1 MGVKVKSKPAAAAR
15 APLPS
20 LPSLSLKPMAR
31 ALQVSLYERE
41 VRVRLSGPAI
51 EILLGRAR
59 VLAEGKRADSPSAGE
74 AFFGSI
80 MLTIDLRVLDGD
92 VREACDS
99 QAAARVAEMMAADAR
114 VLKRVR
120 AIAEREAARLAG
132 GPIRAHSAD
141 VRLRAEGALIYVDVD
156 VEGPPAQQP

>member
-1 MGVKVKSKPAAAAR
+1 
-15 APLPS
+15 
-20 LPSLSLKPMAR
+20 
-31 ALQVSLYERE
+31 LYERE

-59 VLAEGKRADSPSAGE
+59 VLAEGKRAESPSAGD

-80 MLTIDLRVLDGD
+80 MLTIDLRMLDGD
-92 VREACDS
+92 VREACDPWTATS
-99 QAAARVAEMMAADAR
+99 ARVAELMAADAR

-141 VRLRAEGALIYVDVD
+141 VRLRA
-156 VEGPPAQQP
+156 